1 MKKLHRKINYNSVLL
16 QKPTSQCTYLLSVYT
31 QNRLFC
37 EAWHRVQYILQQ
49 RGFAG
54 FFSCPLYN
62 KQASHAEQIKTCY
75 QEQNQLLVFSRRDMI
90 WLYEELNG
98 SLTRW
103 AGAKPGGSSQ

>member
-54 FFSCPLYN
+54 FFRVRYTTS
-62 KQASHAEQIKTCY
+62 
-75 QEQNQLLVFSRRDMI
+75 
-90 WLYEELNG
+90 
-98 SLTRW
+98 
-103 AGAKPGGSSQ
+103 KPHMLSK